1 MKLRE
6 RLDTVDLPYW
16 IARAVEGHG
25 QWTSTFAPYERHP
38 SLEISDDRFAT
49 VFENYEKLL
58 HGNYPFFHPRYIGQ
72 MLKPPHEAAVVAYLS
87 AMLIN
92 PNNHSSDGG
101 PVTDRMEREVIDQ
114 LAAMFGFGSHLGHLT
129 SSGTMAN
136 LEALYVAR
144 CLHPGRGV
152 AYSSASHY
160 THERMT
166 RLLGMDSRAV
176 PADRYGRMDLD
187 ALEDVLRTG
196 KVGTV
201 VFTLGTTGVG
211 ALDPLAEA
219 MALRERYDVRFHVDA
234 AYGGFYS
241 VLSRHARAGPRAVAG
256 GPRLRFGG
264 GRPAQAGPAALR
276 LRFGALRRS
285 VGGEVLR
292 ARFALH
298 LLHPGGPAPRRDQ
311 PGVLAGRGHRRRA
324 VVHLPA
330 AGPDRRRARRGARG
344 QPAGRAAPRR
354 ADGGLGPASAA
365 PGTRPGHR
373 DLLPAPRGDSLSGIG
388 RACAAMLEEGMH
400 DGADPVFLSL
410 MRIERDAFAQLHPD
424 VRTDADSTR
433 ILRSVLMKP
442 ESETY
447 VDELHQR
454 LERLSASQGKEG

>member
-1 MKLRE
+1 MKLVE

-16 IARAVEGHG
+16 IGRAVEGHG
-25 QWTSTFAPYERHP
+25 QWTSTFAPYARHP
-38 SLEISDDRFAT
+38 SLEVSDDRFGT

-114 LAAMFGFGSHLGHLT
+114 LATMFGFDGHLGHLT

-144 CLHPGRGV
+144 CLHPDRGV

-166 RLLGMDSRAV
+166 RLLGMDSYAV

-187 ALEDVLRTG
+187 ALEDLLRTG

-201 VFTLGTTGVG
+201 VLTLGTTGVG
-211 ALDPLAEA
+211 AIDPLAEA
-219 MALRERYDVRFHVDA
+219 MVLRERYDVRFHVDA

-241 VLSRHARAGPRAVAG
+241 VLAGTHGLDPAPWAAIRDCDSVVVDPHKQGLQPYGCGSVIFADPAVAKFYVHDSPYTYFTPADLHLGEISLECSRAGAAAAALWFTFQLLPPTADGLGEVLAANR
-256 GPRLRFGG
+256 R
-264 GRPAQAGPAALR
+264 AALR
-276 LRFGALRRS
+276 LAGLMAESDRLQ
-285 VGGEVLR
+285 
-292 ARFALH
+292 LH
-298 LLHPGGPAPRRDQ
+298 QEPDLDIVTYFPR
-311 PGVLAGRGHRRRA
+311 LAGA
-324 VVHLPA
+324 
-330 AGPDRRRARRGARG
+330 
-344 QPAGRAAPRR
+344 
-354 ADGGLGPASAA
+354 
-365 PGTRPGHR
+365 
-373 DLLPAPRGDSLSGIG
+373 SLSGID
-388 RACAAMLEEGMH
+388 RECAAMLEAGMH

-410 MRIERDAFAQLHPD
+410 MRIERDAFAELHPA
-424 VRTDADSTR
+424 VRPDAKATR

-454 LERLSASQGKEG
+454 LERLSASQWKEG